1 MRAVMVMYDSMN
13 KAFLEPY
20 GNDWVQTPNFSRL
33 AAHAVTFDSFYAGS
47 LPCMPARRE
56 LHTGRYNFL
65 HRGWSPLEP
74 FDDSMP
80 QILKQHGI
88 YSHMVTDHCHYWEDG
103 GSTYHNRF
111 ASYEF
116 VRGQEGDTWDGSA
129 AGYQPNQDGRV
140 QDAKNR
146 TRMIREQDHYHA
158 RCCEQGLHFLE
169 QNKNEDNWYLQ
180 LEYYDPHEP
189 FFAPERFK
197 KLYTDVPDDLDWP
210 KYAPLSEN
218 DPEYLKHSILNYAA
232 LVSMCDEYL
241 GKVLDMFDKHDL
253 WKDTMLIVNTDHG
266 YLLGE
271 HGYVGKNY
279 MPVYNEIANIPLF
292 VWDPRNQDAGTRRQ
306 ALAQTIDLPATIL
319 ELFGQEKPQHM
330 MGRDLQPVLKSDE
343 TIHDAILYG
352 YHGMHININ
361 DGKHTYMKAASD
373 AENKPLYQY
382 TLMPM
387 HIKKMISKEE
397 LLQADRTLYD
407 KFEFNDHVPVLRI
420 PVDER
425 YDRKKYYKYS
435 EHAKY
440 GSLLFDI
447 EKDPLQ
453 LHPLEDPSVTDGLL
467 KKMVKLMKDSDAPD
481 EQYERMGLQEYL
493 ETENN

>member
-1 MRAVMVMYDSMN
+1 
-13 KAFLEPY
+13 
-20 GNDWVQTPNFSRL
+20 
-33 AAHAVTFDSFYAGS
+33 
-47 LPCMPARRE
+47 
-56 LHTGRYNFL
+56 
-65 HRGWSPLEP
+65 
-74 FDDSMP
+74 
-80 QILKQHGI
+80 
-88 YSHMVTDHCHYWEDG
+88 
-103 GSTYHNRF
+103 
-111 ASYEF
+111 
-116 VRGQEGDTWDGSA
+116 
-129 AGYQPNQDGRV
+129 
-140 QDAKNR
+140 
-146 TRMIREQDHYHA
+146 
-158 RCCEQGLHFLE
+158 
-169 QNKNEDNWYLQ
+169 
-180 LEYYDPHEP
+180 
-189 FFAPERFK
+189 
-197 KLYTDVPDDLDWP
+197 
-210 KYAPLSEN
+210 
-218 DPEYLKHSILNYAA
+218 
-232 LVSMCDEYL
+232 
-241 GKVLDMFDKHDL
+241 
-253 WKDTMLIVNTDHG
+253 
-266 YLLGE
+266 
-271 HGYVGKNY
+271 
-279 MPVYNEIANIPLF
+279 
-292 VWDPRNQDAGTRRQ
+292 
-306 ALAQTIDLPATIL
+306 
-319 ELFGQEKPQHM
+319 M

-447 EKDPLQ
+447 EHDPLQ

-467 KKMVKLMKDSDAPD
+467 KRMVKLMKDSDAPH